1 MCFHWFKV
9 NFEPTLYTRKIF
21 TMKIG
26 LDIMG
31 GDYAP
36 KAIVLGAI
44 AAHQSLTPDEQIV
57 LIGDTQQIKP
67 LLLEQGFNPDHFEY
81 HHTEE
86 VIGMGEHATKAI
98 LQKPNSSIAVGFQLL
113 KAGKIDSFAS
123 AGNSGAMLVGAVFSV
138 KPIAGISRPCL
149 CTIIPKL
156 KGGVGLLLDVGANA
170 DCKPD
175 NLLEFG
181 VLGSLYAEY
190 IMQIENPKVALMN
203 IGEEDE
209 KGNMIA
215 LASHRLMK
223 EKGVFN
229 FVGNVEGRDLFNDKA
244 DVIVC
249 DGFTGNVM
257 LKLAES
263 FYVLTIKKGLKDEFF
278 DRFNYENYGGSPV
291 LGVNAPVLIGHGI
304 SSPTAIKN
312 MIFQS
317 RDMINTGLVSKI
329 QAAFQ

>member
-1 MCFHWFKV
+1 M
-9 NFEPTLYTRKIF
+9 R
-21 TMKIG
+21 IG

-36 KAIVLGAI
+36 KANVLGAI
-44 AAHQSLTPDEQIV
+44 AAHPLLSSDEQIV

-67 LLLEQGFNPDHFEY
+67 ILTENGFNPDHFEY
-81 HHTEE
+81 IHTEE
-86 VIGMGEHATKAI
+86 VIGLGEHPTKAI
-98 LQKPNSSIAVGFQLL
+98 VQKPNSSISIGFNLL
-113 KAGKIDSFAS
+113 KEGKLDSFAS

-138 KPIAGISRPCL
+138 KTIPGIIRPCL
-149 CTIIPKL
+149 TTFLPKL
-156 KGGVGLLLDVGANA
+156 SGGVGLMLDVGANA

-175 NLLEFG
+175 TLLQFG
-181 VLGSLYAEY
+181 ILGSLYAEY
-190 IMQIENPKVALMN
+190 VMQIENPKVALMN

-209 KGNMIA
+209 KGDMLS
-215 LASHRLMK
+215 LATFPLMK
-223 EKGVFN
+223 DTNLFN

-263 FYVLTIKKGLKDEFF
+263 FYVLTKKRGLKDEFF

-291 LGVNAPVLIGHGI
+291 LGVNAPVVIGHGI
-304 SSPTAIKN
+304 SSPLAVKN
-312 MIFQS
+312 MILQS
-317 RDMINTGLVSKI
+317 RDMITTGLVGKI
-329 QAAFQ
+329 QAAFK

>member
-1 MCFHWFKV
+1 M
-9 NFEPTLYTRKIF
+9 R
-21 TMKIG
+21 IG

-36 KAIVLGAI
+36 KANILGAI
-44 AAHQSLTPDEQIV
+44 AAHPLLSPDEQLV

-67 LLLEQGFNPDHFEY
+67 ILIENGFNPDHFEY
-81 HHTEE
+81 VHTEE
-86 VIGMGEHATKAI
+86 VIGMGEHPTKAI
-98 LQKPNSSIAVGFQLL
+98 VQKPNSSISIGFNLL
-113 KAGKIDSFAS
+113 KEGKLDSFAS

-138 KPIAGISRPCL
+138 KTIPGIIRPCL
-149 CTIIPKL
+149 STFLPKL
-156 KGGVGLLLDVGANA
+156 SGGVGLMVDVGANA

-175 NLLEFG
+175 TLLQFG
-181 VLGSLYAEY
+181 ILGSLYAENVMG
-190 IMQIENPKVALMN
+190 IQTPKVALMN

-209 KGNMIA
+209 KGNMLS
-215 LASHRLMK
+215 LATFPLMK
-223 EKGVFN
+223 DTNLFN

-263 FYVLTIKKGLKDEFF
+263 FYVLTLKRGLKDEFF

-291 LGVNAPVLIGHGI
+291 LGVNAPVIIGHGI
-304 SSPTAIKN
+304 SSPLAVKN
-312 MIFQS
+312 MILQS
-317 RDMINTGLVSKI
+317 RDMITTGLVAKI
-329 QAAFQ
+329 QAAFK

>member
-1 MCFHWFKV
+1 M
-9 NFEPTLYTRKIF
+9 R
-21 TMKIG
+21 IG

-36 KAIVLGAI
+36 KANVLGAI
-44 AAHQSLTPDEQIV
+44 AAHPLLSPDEQIV

-67 LLLEQGFNPDHFEY
+67 LIAENGFDPDLFEY
-81 HHTEE
+81 VHTEE
-86 VIGMGEHATKAI
+86 VIGMGEHPTKAI
-98 LQKPNSSIAVGFQLL
+98 VQKPNSSIAVGFNLL
-113 KAGKIDSFAS
+113 KDGELDSFAS

-138 KPIAGISRPCL
+138 KTIPGIIRPCL
-149 CTIIPKL
+149 STFLPKL
-156 KGGVGLLLDVGANA
+156 SGGVGLMLDVGANA

-175 NLLEFG
+175 ILLQFG
-181 VLGSLYAEY
+181 ILGSLYAENV
-190 IMQIENPKVALMN
+190 MQINNPKVALMN

-209 KGNMIA
+209 KGNMLSMA
-215 LASHRLMK
+215 TFPLMK
-223 EKGVFN
+223 DTRLFN

-263 FYVLTIKKGLKDEFF
+263 FYVLTLKRGLKDDFF

-291 LGVNAPVLIGHGI
+291 LGVNAPVIIGHGI
-304 SSPTAIKN
+304 SSPTAVKN
-312 MIFQS
+312 MILQS
-317 RDMINTGLVSKI
+317 RDMITTGLVGKI
-329 QAAFQ
+329 QAAFNN

>member
-1 MCFHWFKV
+1 
-9 NFEPTLYTRKIF
+9 
-21 TMKIG
+21 MKIG

-36 KAIVLGAI
+36 KANVLGAI
-44 AAHQSLTPDEQIV
+44 AAHQSLNANEHLV

-67 LLLEQGFNPDHFEY
+67 LLSENGFNPDHFEY
-81 HHTEE
+81 VHTDE
-86 VIGMGEHATKAI
+86 VIGMGEHPTKAI

-113 KAGKIDSFAS
+113 KEGKLDSFAS

-149 CTIIPKL
+149 CTIVPKL
-156 KGGVGLLLDVGANA
+156 KGGTGLLLDVGANA

-175 NLLEFG
+175 NLMDFG
-181 VLGSLYAEY
+181 VLGSLYAENV
-190 IMQIENPKVALMN
+190 MQINNPKVALMN

-215 LASHRLMK
+215 LSSHRLMK
-223 EKGVFN
+223 ETKLFN

-249 DGFTGNVM
+249 DGFTGNIM

-304 SSPTAIKN
+304 SSPEAIKN

-317 RDMINTGLVSKI
+317 RDMITSNLVGKI

>member
-1 MCFHWFKV
+1 
-9 NFEPTLYTRKIF
+9 
-21 TMKIG
+21 MKIG

-36 KAIVLGAI
+36 KANVLGAI
-44 AAHQSLTPDEQIV
+44 EAHQSLTPDQHLV
-57 LIGDTQQIKP
+57 LIGDTKQIKP
-67 LLLEQGFNPDHFEY
+67 LLSSVGFNPDHFEFV
-81 HHTEE
+81 HTDE
-86 VIGMGEHATKAI
+86 VIGMGEHGTKAI
-98 LQKPNSSIAVGFQLL
+98 LQKPNSSISVGFQLL
-113 KAGKIDSFAS
+113 KEGKIDSFAS

-138 KPIAGISRPCL
+138 KTIPGIIRPCL
-149 CTIIPKL
+149 SSIVPKL
-156 KGGVGLLLDVGANA
+156 KGGIGLMLDVGANA

-175 NLLEFG
+175 TLVQFG
-181 VLGSLYAEY
+181 VIGSLYAENVMH
-190 IMQIENPKVALMN
+190 IDNPKVALMN

-209 KGNMIA
+209 KGNILS
-215 LASHRLMK
+215 LATFPLMK
-223 EKGVFN
+223 ETKLFN
-229 FVGNVEGRDLFNDKA
+229 FVGNIEGRDLFNDKA

-249 DGFTGNVM
+249 DGFTGNIM

-278 DRFNYENYGGSPV
+278 DRFNYEKYGGSPV

-304 SSPTAIKN
+304 SSPEAIKN

-317 RDMINTGLVSKI
+317 RDMITSNLVGKI

>member
-1 MCFHWFKV
+1 
-9 NFEPTLYTRKIF
+9 
-21 TMKIG
+21 MKIG

-44 AAHQSLTPDEQIV
+44 AAHQSLNAGEHLV
-57 LIGDTQQIKP
+57 LIGDTDQIKP
-67 LLLEQGFNPDHFEY
+67 ILAEEGFNPDHFEY
-81 HHTEE
+81 VHTDE
-86 VIGMGEHATKAI
+86 VIGMGEHPTKAI
-98 LQKPNSSIAVGFQLL
+98 VQKPNSSIAVGFNLL
-113 KAGKIDSFAS
+113 KEGKIDSFAS

-138 KPIAGISRPCL
+138 KTIPGIIRPCL
-149 CTIIPKL
+149 CTILPKI
-156 KGGVGLLLDVGANA
+156 KGGTGLLLDVGANA

-175 NLLEFG
+175 ILLQFG
-181 VLGSLYAEY
+181 VLGSLYAENLL
-190 IMQIENPKVALMN
+190 QIETPKVALMN

-209 KGNMIA
+209 KGNMLSMA
-215 LASHRLMK
+215 TFPLMK
-223 EKGVFN
+223 DTNLFN

-278 DRFNYENYGGSPV
+278 DRFNYEQYGGSPV
-291 LGVNAPVLIGHGI
+291 LGVNAPVVIGHGI
-304 SSPTAIKN
+304 SSPLAVKN
-312 MIFQS
+312 MVLQS
-317 RDMINTGLVSKI
+317 REMITTGLVEKI
-329 QAAFQ
+329 RIAFK

>member
-1 MCFHWFKV
+1 
-9 NFEPTLYTRKIF
+9 
-21 TMKIG
+21 MKIG

-44 AAHQSLTPDEQIV
+44 AAHQSLNAGEHLV
-57 LIGDTQQIKP
+57 LIGDTEQIKP
-67 LLLEQGFNPDHFEY
+67 ILAEEGFNPDHFEY
-81 HHTEE
+81 VHTDE
-86 VIGMGEHATKAI
+86 VIGMGEHPTKAI
-98 LQKPNSSIAVGFQLL
+98 VQKPNSSIAVGFNLL
-113 KAGKIDSFAS
+113 KEGKIDSFAS

-138 KPIAGISRPCL
+138 KTIPGIIRPCL
-149 CTIIPKL
+149 CTILPKI
-156 KGGVGLLLDVGANA
+156 KGGTGLLLDVGANA

-175 NLLEFG
+175 ILLQFG
-181 VLGSLYAEY
+181 VLGSLYAENLL
-190 IMQIENPKVALMN
+190 QITDPKVALMN

-209 KGNMIA
+209 KGNMLSMA
-215 LASHRLMK
+215 TFPLMK
-223 EKGVFN
+223 ETNLFN

-278 DRFNYENYGGSPV
+278 DRFNYEQYGGSPV
-291 LGVNAPVLIGHGI
+291 LGVNAPVVIGHGI
-304 SSPTAIKN
+304 SSPLAVKN
-312 MIFQS
+312 MVLQS
-317 RDMINTGLVSKI
+317 REMITTGLVEKI
-329 QAAFQ
+329 RMAFK

>member
-1 MCFHWFKV
+1 
-9 NFEPTLYTRKIF
+9 
-21 TMKIG
+21 MKIG

-36 KAIVLGAI
+36 KAVVLGAI
-44 AAHQSLTPDEQIV
+44 AAHQSLSPNEHLV
-57 LIGDTQQIKP
+57 LIGDTEQIKP
-67 LLLEQGFNPDHFEY
+67 LLSEQGFNPDHFEY
-81 HHTEE
+81 VHTTE

-98 LQKPNSSIAVGFQLL
+98 LQKPNSSISVGFQLL
-113 KAGKIDSFAS
+113 KEGKIDSFAS

-138 KPIAGISRPCL
+138 KTIPGIIRPCL
-149 CTIIPKL
+149 CTIVPKL

-175 NLLEFG
+175 TLLQFG
-181 VLGSLYAEY
+181 VLGSLYAENVL
-190 IMQIENPKVALMN
+190 QINHPKIALMN

-209 KGNMIA
+209 KGNMLA
-215 LASHRLMK
+215 LATFPLMK
-223 EKGVFN
+223 ETQLFN

-249 DGFTGNVM
+249 DGFTGNIM

-304 SSPTAIKN
+304 SSPEAIKN

-317 RDMINTGLVSKI
+317 RDMVNTQLVQKI